1 MRNIFGSIMYSFTFV
16 TLFTIDYLLGNGF
29 VELFQRI
36 LCKML
41 CFIRKSLREEEKL
54 YQMGEGATISL
65 KVLVCEIALLGF
77 TITFLNKY
85 KKIRCKDKID
95 DLLQESREALRQTNE
110 FLDKWRLR
118 RMNMQSPEEYSYLDE
133 EPQQIMPY
141 KLEVPI
147 LHMAIID
154 ALGTR
159 NQPESGDTGDV
170 TSCTD
175 SALISLTS
183 LLDDDFVST
192 TDELADERFEETNST
207 RNRVL
212 WDATEEGSNLDE

>member
-1 MRNIFGSIMYSFTFV
+1 
-16 TLFTIDYLLGNGF
+16 
-29 VELFQRI
+29 
-36 LCKML
+36 ML

-54 YQMGEGATISL
+54 LQMEEGATISL
-65 KVLVCEIALLGF
+65 KVLVCEIAFLGLI
-77 TITFLNKY
+77 IT
-85 KKIRCKDKID
+85 
-95 DLLQESREALRQTNE
+95 
-110 FLDKWRLR
+110 
-118 RMNMQSPEEYSYLDE
+118 MNMQSPEEYSYLDE